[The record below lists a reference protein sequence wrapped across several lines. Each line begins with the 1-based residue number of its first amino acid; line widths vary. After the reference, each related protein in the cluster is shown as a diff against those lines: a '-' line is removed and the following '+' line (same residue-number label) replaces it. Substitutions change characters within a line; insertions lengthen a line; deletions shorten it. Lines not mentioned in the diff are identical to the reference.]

1 MARNRVPL
9 ESETSLGLL
18 TNGELNLMQN
28 IMLSQIQNVA
38 QETELL
44 LLGRVWYRLEGERR
58 RRKSEVMELERLYFA
73 S

>member
-1 MARNRVPL
+1 MALNRVPL
-9 ESETSLGLL
+9 ESETSLGSL

>member
-1 MARNRVPL
+1 MALNQVPL

-18 TNGELNLMQN
+18 TNGELSLMQSV
-28 IMLSQIQNVA
+28 MLSQIQNGA

-44 LLGRVWYRLEGERR
+44 LLGQVWYRLEGERR